1 MPDNEMRDEFVK
13 LTSQWVDNVVRPVAQ
28 ELEAENEY
36 PETLIKEMKEMGMF
50 GMLIPEQ
57 YGGLGVDLGTY
68 WRVTS
73 EISRG
78 WMSLG
83 GAINSHTITGY
94 LIDRFGTE
102 EQKAKYLP
110 RMATGDLR
118 AALAMT
124 EVEAGTDVAAIRT
137 VAVRTEDGYRINGTK
152 MFITNGE
159 RAGLVCLLAKTDPG
173 AEKPHKGMSLL
184 LVEKGPGL
192 ETGQKIQKL
201 GYNGIETVP
210 LMFDNMPVPADSVL
224 GEEPGR
230 GFYQAM
236 TGGEVGRLNGGAR
249 AHGVARA
256 AIDEATR
263 YALDRKTFGV
273 PIAEHQAIQLHIAEM
288 LTKTHAAAG
297 LLDMAAEKL
306 EAGGRADLEAGMA
319 KYYATEVAVEV
330 TMTSMRIHGG
340 YGYTKEFIVERL
352 FRDAPQMVIAEGT
365 NEIQKIIIAKSHFAR
380 ARAGGAG

>member
-1 MPDNEMRDEFVK
+1 MAENEMRDEFVK
-13 LTSQWVDNVVRPVAQ
+13 LTAQWVDNAVCPVAQ
-28 ELEAENEY
+28 ELEANNEY
-36 PETLIKEMKEMGMF
+36 PEALIKEMREMGMF
-50 GMLIPEQ
+50 GMLIPEE
-57 YGGLGVDLGTY
+57 YSGLGIDMGTY
-68 WRVTS
+68 WRVAS
-73 EISRG
+73 ELSRG

-83 GAINSHTITGY
+83 GAINSHTITAY

-102 EQKAKYLP
+102 EQKNKYLS
-110 RMATGDLR
+110 RMASGDVR

-137 VAVRTEDGYRINGTK
+137 VATPFDGGFRINGTK

-159 RAGLVCLLAKTDPG
+159 RADLICLLAKTDPH
-173 AEKPHKGMSLL
+173 AEKPHQGISIL
-184 LVEKGPGL
+184 LVEKGPGV
-192 ETGQKIQKL
+192 ESGQKIQKL

-210 LMFDNMPVPADSVL
+210 LMFDDMLVPSDSLL
-224 GEEPGR
+224 GAELGK

-236 TGGEVGRLNGGAR
+236 AGGEVGRLNVGAR

-263 YALDRKTFGV
+263 YALDRKTFGQ
-273 PIAEHQAIQLHIAEM
+273 PIADHQAIQLHIAEM

-297 LLDMAAEKL
+297 LLDLAADKL
-306 EAGGRADLEAGMA
+306 EARGRADMEAGMA

-330 TMTSMRIHGG
+330 SMTAMRIHGG

-380 ARAGGAG
+380 AGGAR

>member
-1 MPDNEMRDEFVK
+1 MAENEMRDEFVK
-13 LTSQWVDNVVRPVAQ
+13 LTAQWVDNVVCPVAQ
-28 ELEAENEY
+28 ELEANNEY
-36 PETLIKEMKEMGMF
+36 PGALIKEMQDMGMF
-50 GMLIPEQ
+50 GMLIPAE
-57 YGGLGVDLGTY
+57 YGGLGIDMGTY
-68 WRVTS
+68 WRVAS
-73 EISRG
+73 ELSRG

-83 GAINSHTITGY
+83 GAINSHIITAY
-94 LIDRFGTE
+94 LIERFGTE
-102 EQKAKYLP
+102 VQRNKYLP
-110 RMATGDLR
+110 RMATGQLR

-137 VAVRTEDGYRINGTK
+137 VATPTDDGFRVNGTK

-159 RAGLVCLLAKTDPG
+159 RAGLICLLAKTDSQ
-173 AEKPHKGMSLL
+173 AEKPHKGISLL
-184 LVEKGPGL
+184 LVEKGPGVD
-192 ETGQKIQKL
+192 TGQKIQKL

-210 LMFDNMPVPADSVL
+210 LMFDDMLVPTDSVL
-224 GEEPGR
+224 GEETGM

-236 TGGEVGRLNGGAR
+236 TGGEVGRLNVGAR
-249 AHGVARA
+249 AHGVASA
-256 AIDEATR
+256 AIDEATK
-263 YALDRKTFGV
+263 YALDRNTFGQ

-288 LTKTHAAAG
+288 LTKTNAAAG
-297 LLDMAAEKL
+297 LLDLLADRL
-306 EAGGRADLEAGMA
+306 ETGGRADMEAGMA

-380 ARAGGAG
+380 ARAGGAR